1 MSLGLPEIEGITEEQ
16 IRQEDFGLIAEV
28 DELPDKPNLN
38 SGGVLRG
45 MVELTAKAKYK
56 VYEFFAKTVLPQAYW
71 RTGSGAWLDLKAR
84 EMTLERL
91 GAVRAQHQVTLSRTD
106 ATGNLIVPAGGIVGT
121 QPDASGKRYR
131 FEVGDEVVCPD
142 GQAEISVTVTALE
155 AGADHN
161 VAADTITE
169 FVTPFP
175 GWDSVTNP
183 EGSLVREGADE
194 EEDGPPLEAGQTWQ
208 DAQGLRRRI
217 ALQWAAGN
225 RCNWAAYEE
234 AALSVQGVKSVHLVK
249 VGGGVVHVYITGQSG
264 LPSQDLIDQVQTA
277 LTDKETGMPATDAPV
292 VFAPSAVSID
302 WDVSITALPGY
313 SAELSDIET
322 QAETALNALH
332 TPGSSL
338 AAVTP
343 LGVGQDVV
351 LSQVA
356 AMLMANDAR
365 IKDVAFTSPA
375 ANVEISE
382 VQLAVIGADPV
393 VTVTEASEE

>member
-1 MSLGLPEIEGITEEQ
+1 
-16 IRQEDFGLIAEV
+16 
-28 DELPDKPNLN
+28 
-38 SGGVLRG
+38 
-45 MVELTAKAKYK
+45 
-56 VYEFFAKTVLPQAYW
+56 
-71 RTGSGAWLDLKAR
+71 
-84 EMTLERL
+84 
-91 GAVRAQHQVTLSRTD
+91 
-106 ATGNLIVPAGGIVGT
+106 
-121 QPDASGKRYR
+121 
-131 FEVGDEVVCPD
+131 
-142 GQAEISVTVTALE
+142 
-155 AGADHN
+155 
-161 VAADTITE
+161 
-169 FVTPFP
+169 
-175 GWDSVTNP
+175 
-183 EGSLVREGADE
+183 
-194 EEDGPPLEAGQTWQ
+194 
-208 DAQGLRRRI
+208 
-217 ALQWAAGN
+217 
-225 RCNWAAYEE
+225 
-234 AALSVQGVKSVHLVK
+234 
-249 VGGGVVHVYITGQSG
+249 
-264 LPSQDLIDQVQTA
+264 
-277 LTDKETGMPATDAPV
+277 MPATDAPV